1 MHTRSFG
8 AARAALALLVL
19 LAGLLV
25 APTGAAAQRLYFT
38 TAADHD
44 VYSVNENGSGLT
56 RHTKTIGNK
65 DLNENYPTARKGT
78 LLYETR
84 VLRSTAVFFGGI
96 WYFASGSHYEVIQQ
110 KGKKAT
116 LPFYKKYTSGRL
128 PNGRRYLNIS
138 APAFA
143 PKGALRVAVNCTTP
157 GVKNELCVYNYA
169 TRKLTR
175 LTNCDCVASGGT
187 PVRLSWSR
195 NGRFIVFAASQE
207 IYGYDL
213 KRKRLTRVFDAS
225 RRADTAGEFYS
236 HATVDPSGT
245 KVALQYTDGASASGI
260 RIIDLGTGRRT
271 LIPSPEFQLVPGPN
285 GDSIVKPGNYYAAP
299 SFSPNGKRLAITVA
313 DGYNPDNQ
321 PLDHPAGIYSID
333 LDGDDFRLI
342 QRVGRT
348 DFNSTGYG
356 WSLTWGS

>member
-1 MHTRSFG
+1 MATVAADANELTTPAPMSSYQARDGLPISTPPRRRQAAFRPILSWLDAYKIIRSG
-8 AARAALALLVL
+8 TGRACLARPSRRPPRRPDRSRRAAAVL
-19 LAGLLV
+19 HH
-25 APTGAAAQRLYFT
+25 R
-38 TAADHD
+38 
-44 VYSVNENGSGLT
+44 
-56 RHTKTIGNK
+56 R
-65 DLNENYPTARKGT
+65 
-78 LLYETR
+78 
-84 VLRSTAVFFGGI
+84 RS
-96 WYFASGSHYEVIQQ
+96 
-110 KGKKAT
+110 
-116 LPFYKKYTSGRL
+116 R
-128 PNGRRYLNIS
+128 
-138 APAFA
+138 
-143 PKGALRVAVNCTTP
+143 
-157 GVKNELCVYNYA
+157 
-169 TRKLTR
+169 R

-207 IYGYDL
+207 IYRYDL
-213 KRKRLTRVFDAS
+213 KRKRLTRVFDGS

-333 LDGDDFRLI
+333 LNGGDFRLI